1 MLENVTFWVILDI
14 NIVEDK
20 KFSNIEGEEDRK
32 TYRVLCTHYVI
43 GSNGTEHM
51 VENERI
57 ERVRSQLSLTAEL
70 GTVSKWGS

>member
-1 MLENVTFWVILDI
+1 MILDI

-51 VENERI
+51 VENEP
-57 ERVRSQLSLTAEL
+57 EEFVYN
-70 GTVSKWGS
+70 